1 MDRDDFIITVYC
13 LVCEQYQAIQTSY
26 SLRRG
31 GFAPALTDAE
41 VITLEICGEYFKLN
55 TDQDIFDY
63 FRAHYRAWFPALT
76 ERSLFVRQAA
86 NLWQVK
92 AADPV
97 QVIDTLPLPVCGLT
111 RAPRERCFKMQ
122 ADYGYCAAKDMH
134 YYGFKL
140 GLRVA

>member
-13 LVCEQYQAIQTSY
+13 LVCEQYQAIRTIYQ
-26 SLRRG
+26 LRLG

-41 VITLEICGEYFKLN
+41 VITMEIGGEYFKLH

-63 FRAHYRAWFPALT
+63 FRADYRAWFPALR

-86 NLWQVK
+86 NLWHVK
-92 AADPV
+92 AAIQQRLTQISGQAADPI

-111 RAPRERCFKMQ
+111 RAPRERCFKSQ
-122 ADYGYCAAKDMH
+122 ADYG
-134 YYGFKL
+134 
-140 GLRVA
+140 